1 MNKVEKT
8 FKNRFHSESIVTDE
22 HFIEFLNILND
33 KLLGSSGYDK
43 MRTEGRDNVT
53 NFSGVITRGLDR
65 VVRKQLQQDGGDI
78 PEMEMY
84 EYNFV
89 IRFVLV
95 FFYCLKLKF
104 SILGNL

>member
-43 MRTEGRDNVT
+43 MRTEWRDNVS

-65 VVRKQLQQDGGDI
+65 VVRKQLQMDGDT
-78 PEMEMY
+78 PFEKHEMEMF

-95 FFYCLKLKF
+95 FFYCFRK
-104 SILGNL
+104 